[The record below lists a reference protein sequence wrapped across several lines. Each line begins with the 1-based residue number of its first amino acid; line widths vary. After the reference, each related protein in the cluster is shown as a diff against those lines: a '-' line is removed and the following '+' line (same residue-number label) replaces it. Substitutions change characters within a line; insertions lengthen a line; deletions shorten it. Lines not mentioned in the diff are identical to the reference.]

1 MPDAPL
7 PHVTLPHV
15 TLPDG
20 RALDFS
26 MTGPENGPVL
36 LFHHGTPGSG
46 LPLRSMERAARDR
59 GMRLLTWSR
68 PGYGGSSRRSGR
80 RVIDVVDDVVSVLD
94 HLSVER
100 CVVAGWSGGGPHALA
115 TAARLPT
122 RVAGVLCIAGV
133 APFGQADLDFLD
145 GMGADNLEE
154 FGAAVESEASLRAL
168 LEQQA
173 PGLRNATPVAIVE
186 QMRSVLPPVDQ
197 AVITDDF
204 GADLA
209 DSFAEGLRLGVD
221 GWLDDDLAFCAPW
234 GFDLSEIIVPTF
246 VWQGSEDLMV
256 PFAHGQWL
264 ARRLSG
270 QPNRNPNSANHLIEG
285 DGHLSIW
292 LRAVG
297 PMLDELSATL

>member
-1 MPDAPL
+1 MPDSAL
-7 PHVTLPHV
+7 PHI

-20 RALDFS
+20 RQLDLS
-26 MTGPENGPVL
+26 LTGPENGPIL

-46 LPLRSMERAARDR
+46 RPLRSMERAARDR
-59 GMRLLTWSR
+59 GLRLLTWSR

-80 RVIDVVDDVVSVLD
+80 RVVDVVDDVVLLLD

-133 APFGQADLDFLD
+133 APFGQPDLDFLD
-145 GMGADNLEE
+145 GMGAENLEE
-154 FGAAVESEASLRAL
+154 FGAAVDGEASLRAL

-173 PGLRNATPVAIVE
+173 PGLRNATPAAIVE
-186 QMRSVLPPVDQ
+186 QMRSLLPPVDQ
-197 AVITDDF
+197 AVINDEF
-204 GADLA
+204 GADLV
-209 DSFAEGLRLGVD
+209 DGFAEGLRRGVD
-221 GWLDDDLAFCAPW
+221 GWLDDDLAICAPW
-234 GFDLSEIIVPTF
+234 GFDLSEITVPTF

-264 ARRLSG
+264 ARQLSA
-270 QPNRNPNSANHLIEG
+270 QPDRHRSSANHLLEG
-285 DGHLSIW
+285 EGHLSIW
-292 LRAVG
+292 LRAVE
-297 PMLDELSATL
+297 PMLDELRATL